1 MKLTYLAHIYGLCDH
16 ISLRIIGSVLFL
28 REAEI
33 RGWDRKAITWIG
45 LVPVLSVIYYLVFQY
60 FTILLSSW
68 PLYYLLFGHYQ
79 GNSGYRW
86 LKQTG
91 FFPYFYQVTRRRG
104 YGNSC
109 SSSITLQSSVP
120 AILMAS
126 PKDPM
131 MTTMAPVKITLNGR
145 KTGKE

>member
-16 ISLRIIGSVLFL
+16 ISLIIIGSVLSL

-45 LVPVLSVIYYLVFQY
+45 LVPVLSVIYHLFFQY

-68 PLYYLLFGHYQ
+68 SLYYLLFGHYQ
-79 GNSGYRW
+79 GNSGYQW

-91 FFPYFYQVTRRRG
+91 FLPYFYQVTRRRG

-109 SSSITLQSSVP
+109 SSSIILQSSVP

-145 KTGKE
+145 KRGKE